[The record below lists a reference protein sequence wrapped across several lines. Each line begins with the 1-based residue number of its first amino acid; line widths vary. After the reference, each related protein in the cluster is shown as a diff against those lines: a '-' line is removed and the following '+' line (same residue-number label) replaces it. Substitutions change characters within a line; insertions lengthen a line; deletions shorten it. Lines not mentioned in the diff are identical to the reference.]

1 MSGDIINLRGIIMK
15 QIKKGRTSMQK
26 RFKEKME
33 ELSSLGCGNELCL
46 PHIELF
52 SNREAS
58 VEGCVG
64 IIKYDKSFIKL
75 NCHGITVK
83 FSGDCLCINNMNDG
97 LACVTGTIV
106 SVEFGM

>member
-1 MSGDIINLRGIIMK
+1 
-15 QIKKGRTSMQK
+15 MQK
-26 RFKEKME
+26 RLKEKIN

-58 VEGCVG
+58 VEGCLG
-64 IIKYDKSFIKL
+64 IIEYDKNFIKL
-75 NCHGITVK
+75 NCRGITVR
-83 FSGDCLCINNMNDG
+83 FSGDDLCLNNMNDG
-97 LACVTGTIV
+97 LVSIIGTIV